1 VLPPLLLAKQGVHFH
16 LSYKQG
22 FAQLCSRLGIAADNV
37 DEFAPTQIRRRITA
51 DEDPFCSDL
60 FTGRRRS
67 VQVKVYFF
75 HKLEPTRMSILTAI
89 IKNKIGIR
97 LGITIY
103 PNDKLTTGEILR
115 DVDRELR
122 ANKHMVSGIVT
133 VQKSASNSSEF
144 NFFTLPDGDLV
155 NVAVASW
162 YVSDGGEAIAQVV
175 EMLFEVIQ
183 NPGTY
188 ENVVKEHN

>member
-1 VLPPLLLAKQGVHFH
+1 
-16 LSYKQG
+16 
-22 FAQLCSRLGIAADNV
+22 
-37 DEFAPTQIRRRITA
+37 
-51 DEDPFCSDL
+51 
-60 FTGRRRS
+60 
-67 VQVKVYFF
+67 
-75 HKLEPTRMSILTAI
+75 
-89 IKNKIGIR
+89 
-97 LGITIY
+97 
-103 PNDKLTTGEILR
+103 
-115 DVDRELR
+115 
-122 ANKHMVSGIVT
+122 MVSGIVT